1 MGVRMANS
9 VKGAKRLQDAMN
21 QAIDQ
26 ILSPENMRKIGKQAA
41 DMIKLRTRLGF
52 GAVKDGAEKE
62 KLKPLTKT
70 TIEQRKGNIAFF
82 KSPSTGKPIPY
93 KPDSNGAK
101 IQLSNQTSPS
111 KSNLTRTGQLL
122 DSEQVISASR
132 ANVAIGPKGG
142 RNDGKTNEKVAQYVT
157 DAGRPF
163 NNLSKVEVKRLQDAI
178 KKDLRDRIKRLLTT

>member
-1 MGVRMANS
+1 MANS